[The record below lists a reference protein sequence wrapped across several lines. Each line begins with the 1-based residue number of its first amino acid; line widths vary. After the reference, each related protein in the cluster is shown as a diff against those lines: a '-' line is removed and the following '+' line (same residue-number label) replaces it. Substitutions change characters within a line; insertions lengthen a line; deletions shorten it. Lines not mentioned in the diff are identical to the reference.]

1 MYMPVEEL
9 PPLRV
14 RDLFYSSRSNQEK
27 LRNLLARA
35 MEAVNSSSGLVINTF
50 DALEP
55 AELERIRSELR
66 IPTVLAPGPL
76 HKLSSKNTASSLLDE
91 DHGCIKWLDKQPPR
105 SVLYVSFGSLASM
118 DPNEFLEVAWGLAA
132 SGHPFLWV
140 VRPGSVRGSEDG
152 QGFPEGFEAAVEGT
166 GKVIRWAPQQEVLA
180 HPAVGGFWTHSGWNS
195 DIGEHQ
201 RGCSHDLQASVRRSD
216 DEHEVCGEN
225 LECGVRA

>member
-14 RDLFYSSRSNQEK
+14 RDLFYSSRSDQEK

-35 MEAVNSSSGLVINTF
+35 VEAVNSSSGLVINTF

-76 HKLSSKNTASSLLDE
+76 HKLSSKNTSSSSLLDK
-91 DHGCIKWLDKQPPR
+91 DYDCIKWLDKQPPR

-118 DPNEFLEVAWGLAA
+118 DPDEFLEVAWGLAA
-132 SGHPFLWV
+132 SDHPFLWV
-140 VRPGSVRGSEDG
+140 VRPGSTGIGGRS
-152 QGFPEGFEAAVEGT
+152 GFP
-166 GKVIRWAPQQEVLA
+166 RWL
-180 HPAVGGFWTHSGWNS
+180 
-195 DIGEHQ
+195 
-201 RGCSHDLQASVRRSD
+201 
-216 DEHEVCGEN
+216 
-225 LECGVRA
+225 